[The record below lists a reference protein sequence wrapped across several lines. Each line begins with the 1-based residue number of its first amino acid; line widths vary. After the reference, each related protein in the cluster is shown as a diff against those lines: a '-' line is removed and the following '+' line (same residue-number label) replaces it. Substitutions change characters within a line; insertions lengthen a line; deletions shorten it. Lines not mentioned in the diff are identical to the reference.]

1 MSASPKPR
9 STFTAEPRWLRA
21 ALSLGLLMATACMGP
36 QTPQGKA
43 DEAIREFNE
52 ATRWGRMDLAIDT
65 ASAAHR
71 EEFMKNHESWHNSL
85 RIMEAE
91 LAGMQLSDATHAKVQ
106 VDVHWTMSDDTTL
119 RVTRLEQTW
128 VDNEGKWTLM
138 SEKRIA
144 GAEGLFGE
152 DVERDEPKKDSHF
165 PTRVI
170 H

>member
-1 MSASPKPR
+1 MRVSPQR
-9 STFTAEPRWLRA
+9 RLGSRL
-21 ALSLGLLMATACMGP
+21 LGLALGALVLLAAAGCMGP

-52 ATRWGRMDLAIDT
+52 ATRWGRMDIALGV
-65 ASAAHR
+65 ASSEHR
-71 EEFMKNHESWHNSL
+71 EQFMKNHASWHNSL
-85 RIMEAE
+85 RIVEAE
-91 LAGMQLSDATHAKVQ
+91 LAGLQLSDATHAKVQ
-106 VDVHWTMSDDTTL
+106 VDVSWTMSDDTTL

-128 VDNEGKWTLM
+128 IDDEGKWTLT

-152 DVERDEPKKDSHF
+152 EIDRDEPKKDSHF